1 VEQSL
6 VWNALND
13 PVVLKDCLPGCQSF
27 DPSGENSF
35 EVVLIAKVG
44 PVKATFKGDVT
55 LGDVKP
61 PESYRISGS
70 GKGGVAG
77 FAKGGAEV
85 HLESVENS
93 AVTLMSYQVTA
104 SVGGKLAQ
112 IGSRL
117 VTGAARKMANDF
129 FTGFVRYLTG
139 DPLMEV
145 EIETLIIEKKAPEK
159 EVPEKKV
166 PEKEGLENEALFN
179 EHPVKEAVER
189 YDAGKQES

>member
-1 VEQSL
+1 M

-13 PVVLKDCLPGCQSF
+13 PAVLKECLPGCQSF
-27 DPSGENSF
+27 DPSGENTF
-35 EVVLIAKVG
+35 DVVLIAKVG
-44 PVKATFKGDVT
+44 PVKATFKGEVT
-55 LGDVKP
+55 LSDVKP

-85 HLESVENS
+85 HLESVEGS
-93 AVTLMSYQVTA
+93 AITMMSYQVTA

-129 FTGFVRYLTG
+129 FTGFVRYLSG
-139 DPLMEV
+139 DPLMVV
-145 EIETLIIEKKAPEK
+145 EIETLNLDKKA
-159 EVPEKKV
+159 
-166 PEKEGLENEALFN
+166 LE
-179 EHPVKEAVER
+179 KEAVKKQ
-189 YDAGKQES
+189 DPIKQES

>member
-1 VEQSL
+1 MELAQRVRIPVKQRL

-13 PVVLKDCLPGCQSF
+13 PAVLKECLPGCQLF

-35 EVVLIAKVG
+35 EVVLMAKVG
-44 PVKATFKGDVT
+44 PVKATFKGEVT
-55 LGDVKP
+55 LSDVNP

-85 HLESVENS
+85 HLESVDDS
-93 AVTLMSYQVTA
+93 GVTLMSYQVTV

-112 IGSRL
+112 VGSRL
-117 VTGAARKMANDF
+117 VTGAAKKMANDF
-129 FTGFVRYLTG
+129 FTGFVRSVSG

-145 EIETLIIEKKAPEK
+145 EIETLNLEK
-159 EVPEKKV
+159 EALGK
-166 PEKEGLENEALFN
+166 EALGK
-179 EHPVKEAVER
+179 EASGKEAVEKQ
-189 YDAGKQES
+189 DAVKQEFQT

>member
-1 VEQSL
+1 MELAQRVRIPVEQSL

-13 PVVLKDCLPGCQSF
+13 PAVLKECLPGCQSF

-35 EVVLIAKVG
+35 DVVLIAKVG
-44 PVKATFKGDVT
+44 PVKATFKGEVT
-55 LGDVKP
+55 LSDVKP

-85 HLESVENS
+85 HLESIDDS

-129 FTGFVRYLTG
+129 FTGFVRSLSG

-145 EIETLIIEKKAPEK
+145 EIETLNLDKKALEK
-159 EVPEKKV
+159 D
-166 PEKEGLENEALFN
+166 
-179 EHPVKEAVER
+179 AVEMQ
-189 YDAGKQES
+189 DAVKQES

>member
-1 VEQSL
+1 M

-13 PVVLKDCLPGCQSF
+13 PAVLKDCLPGCQSF

-44 PVKATFKGDVT
+44 PVKATFKGEVT
-55 LGDVKP
+55 LSEVKP

-85 HLESVENS
+85 HLESVDDS

-129 FTGFVRYLTG
+129 FTGFVRYLSG
-139 DPLMEV
+139 DPLMVV
-145 EIETLIIEKKAPEK
+145 EIETLNLDKKALEK
-159 EVPEKKV
+159 EALEKD
-166 PEKEGLENEALFN
+166 A
-179 EHPVKEAVER
+179 PVKEAVEKQ
-189 YDAGKQES
+189 DASKQES

>member
-1 VEQSL
+1 MELAQRVRIPVKQRL

-13 PVVLKDCLPGCQSF
+13 PAVLKECLPGCQSF
-27 DPSGENSF
+27 DSSGENSF
-35 EVVLIAKVG
+35 EVVLTAKVG
-44 PVKATFKGDVT
+44 PVKATFKGEVT
-55 LGDVKP
+55 LSDVNP

-85 HLESVENS
+85 HLESVGDS
-93 AVTLMSYQVTA
+93 GVTLMSYQVTV

-112 IGSRL
+112 VGSRL

-129 FTGFVRYLTG
+129 FTGFVRSVSG

-145 EIETLIIEKKAPEK
+145 EIETLNLEKAALGKA
-159 EVPEKKV
+159 
-166 PEKEGLENEALFN
+166 ALGKAALGKAAS
-179 EHPVKEAVER
+179 V
-189 YDAGKQES
+189 KQESQT

>member
-1 VEQSL
+1 M
-6 VWNALND
+6 
-13 PVVLKDCLPGCQSF
+13 
-27 DPSGENSF
+27 
-35 EVVLIAKVG
+35 IAKVG
-44 PVKATFKGDVT
+44 PVKATFKGEVT
-55 LGDVKP
+55 LSDVKP
-61 PESYRISGS
+61 PESYSISGS

-85 HLESVENS
+85 HLESIEDS

-129 FTGFVRYLTG
+129 FTGFVRSLTG

-145 EIETLIIEKKAPEK
+145 DIETLVIEKN
-159 EVPEKKV
+159 VLG
-166 PEKEGLENEALFN
+166 KEGLENEALEN
-179 EHPVKEAVER
+179 EALFKEQPL
-189 YDAGKQES
+189 K

>member
-1 VEQSL
+1 M

-35 EVVLIAKVG
+35 EVVMIAKVG
-44 PVKATFKGDVT
+44 PVKATFKGEVT
-55 LGDVKP
+55 LSDVKP

-85 HLESVENS
+85 HLESIEDS

-129 FTGFVRYLTG
+129 FTGFVRSLTG

-145 EIETLIIEKKAPEK
+145 DIETLVIEKN
-159 EVPEKKV
+159 VLG
-166 PEKEGLENEALFN
+166 KEGLENEALEN
-179 EHPVKEAVER
+179 EALFKEQPL
-189 YDAGKQES
+189 K

>member
-1 VEQSL
+1 MELAQRVRIPVEQSI
-6 VWNALND
+6 VWNALNN
-13 PVVLKDCLPGCQSF
+13 PAVLKDCLPGCQSF

-55 LGDVKP
+55 LSDVKP

-77 FAKGGAEV
+77 FAKGSAEV
-85 HLESVENS
+85 HLESIDDS

-129 FTGFVRYLTG
+129 FTNFVRSLSG

-145 EIETLIIEKKAPEK
+145 EIETLNLEK
-159 EVPEKKV
+159 EVL
-166 PEKEGLENEALFN
+166 EKEVL
-179 EHPVKEAVER
+179 
-189 YDAGKQES
+189 D